1 MTALRSL
8 VSRFTAHGPKPITI
22 HCHETC
28 NGCESIIIASDHG
41 PYIKCLDYGY
51 SNRKRNKHDPDT
63 LYRDVEAFLHEASL
77 QGGLSEAPQY
87 LSQCSFIEHDSEA
100 SAREKVNRR
109 DGVLKGDCW
118 YPGPAPA
125 GWTSSQSTPKT
136 TQQASQSALPLIAS
150 AQEDRPNHPF
160 GIFDDLER
168 DERRRL
174 LRGPKTVASG
184 ASRLP
189 SFQSL

>member
-1 MTALRSL
+1 MTLSTSNSNASTANNDGNASNATTKATKATQSGHGLAMTAFRSL
-8 VSRFTAHGPKPITI
+8 VSRFTAHGPKPKPITI

-28 NGCESIIIASDHG
+28 NGCESTIIASDHG

-63 LYRDVEAFLHEASL
+63 LYRDVDAFLHEASQ
-77 QGGLSEAPQY
+77 QGGLPETPEY
-87 LSQCSFIEHDSEA
+87 LSQCSFIEYDSEA
-100 SAREKVNRR
+100 SARENVSRR

-136 TQQASQSALPLIAS
+136 TQQAS
-150 AQEDRPNHPF
+150 
-160 GIFDDLER
+160 
-168 DERRRL
+168 
-174 LRGPKTVASG
+174 
-184 ASRLP
+184 
-189 SFQSL
+189 